1 MVSGE
6 GGGCVLQG
14 TQGIESGDKQE
25 VVFPHLGTANRG
37 MIVSSFSGDKGGKSG
52 HVVGWSGVRGEVN
65 CELPK

>member
-37 MIVSSFSGDKGGKSG
+37 MIVK
-52 HVVGWSGVRGEVN
+52 
-65 CELPK
+65 